1 MRFMIG
7 LVWVLL
13 PLQGYSQTTVVATT
27 YVPAS
32 ISLPVVALL
41 DIEPSSDA
49 VILAIP
55 ATTEAGQS
63 VAISATSNSAKWLN
77 YTSAVPAGGS
87 TRRITAQISSGS
99 VPAGV
104 RLLLSVSS
112 PMGAGGG
119 ARGGSV
125 TNLALTPTA
134 QTILSGIGGAYTGN
148 GINNGH
154 QLTYSLA
161 ISNYSSLVTA
171 SSTVMVTYTLTDN

>member
-1 MRFMIG
+1 MRVVIG
-7 LVWVLL
+7 LIGLLL
-13 PLQGYSQTTVVATT
+13 PLRVYCQTTVVATT
-27 YVPAS
+27 HVPAS

-41 DIEPSSDA
+41 DIEPSNDA
-49 VILAIP
+49 VVLAIP

-63 VAISATSNSAKWLN
+63 LTMSATSNNTKWLN
-77 YTSAVPAGGS
+77 YTSAILAGGS

-104 RLLLSVSS
+104 RLLLTVSS

-125 TNLALTPTA
+125 TNLALTTAA
-134 QTILSGIGGAYTGN
+134 QTILSGIGGAFTGN

-154 QLTYSLA
+154 QLTYSLG
-161 ISNYSSLVTA
+161 ISNYSSLVKT